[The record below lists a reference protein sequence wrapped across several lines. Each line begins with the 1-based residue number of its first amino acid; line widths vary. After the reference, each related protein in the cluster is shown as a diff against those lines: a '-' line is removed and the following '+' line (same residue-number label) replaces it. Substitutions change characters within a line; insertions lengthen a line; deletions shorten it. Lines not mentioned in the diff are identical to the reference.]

1 MTFVAQ
7 GRATSL
13 RYRWGYRADVSTTW
27 MGGMQP
33 TDLQVERSL
42 AALRLGDVDEHGAG
56 PGAIAEMPPGL
67 VEELAAAPPVR
78 PDRLAEARQRLAVG
92 EQPDADALAARM
104 VGRLVCDRLR

>member
-1 MTFVAQ
+1 
-7 GRATSL
+7 
-13 RYRWGYRADVSTTW
+13 

-42 AALRLGDVDEHGAG
+42 AALRLGGIDERGGG
-56 PGAIAEMPPGL
+56 PGSSPDMPPGL
-67 VEELAAAPPVR
+67 VEELAATPPVR
-78 PDRLAEARQRLAVG
+78 PDRLAEARQRLEVG